1 MSFCL
6 GRRQS
11 QCALLMLAAASLVYL
26 YFCQRGFRAWQLAE
40 SGALEDQVRAA
51 QLEPYNAEYQR
62 QLGNTL
68 LFRENDASASLESF
82 HRATELNPRDAD
94 AWLGT
99 AYALQALDRSDAE
112 RDALARALSAEPRRL
127 EVIWQAANLYAVLN
141 DHEAV
146 MNQVCVL
153 LAHDRARSVKVLDLV
168 SRTFPDIGEVK
179 CPGEEAA
186 H

>member
-11 QCALLMLAAASLVYL
+11 QCALLMLAAASFVYL
-26 YFCQRGFRAWQLAE
+26 YFCQRGFRASQLAA
-40 SGALEDQVRAA
+40 SGTLEDQVRATE
-51 QLEPYNAEYQR
+51 LEPYNAEYQR
-62 QLGNTL
+62 QLGDTL
-68 LFRENDASASLESF
+68 IFRENDASASLEAF

-99 AYALQALDRSDAE
+99 AYALQVLNRSDAE
-112 RDALARALSAEPRRL
+112 REALARALSADPRRL

-141 DHEAV
+141 DEETV

-168 SRTFPDIGEVK
+168 SRTFPNITELK
-179 CPGEEAA
+179 CPGEEAP

>member
-1 MSFCL
+1 
-6 GRRQS
+6 
-11 QCALLMLAAASLVYL
+11 MLAAASIVYL
-26 YFCQRGFRAWQLAE
+26 YVCQRSFHASRLAA
-40 SGALEDQVRAA
+40 SGTLEDQVRATE
-51 QLEPYNAEYQR
+51 LEPYNAEYQR
-62 QLGNTL
+62 QLGDTL
-68 LFRENDASASLESF
+68 LFRENDASASLEAL

-112 RDALARALSAEPRRL
+112 HDALAHALSAEPKRL
-127 EVIWQAANLYAVLN
+127 EVIWQAMNLYAVLN

-168 SRTFPDIGEVK
+168 SRTFPNIAEVK